1 MRAHIYCAKIKT
13 ALKPV
18 CNQTIAYR
26 TVNGVKVAL
35 LGFSPLN
42 GATKQQIKEGIPK
55 AKQKK
60 AKIIIVSCLTLFFF
74 KRGDIMI
81 AITATK
87 AREHIYQLIQD
98 VNTNCAPVTI
108 TNQKGKNAVLIGE
121 EDWKAIEE
129 TLHLMAIPGMAE
141 SIIEGGKTAIEDCL
155 EENEV
160 DW

>member
-1 MRAHIYCAKIKT
+1 M
-13 ALKPV
+13 
-18 CNQTIAYR
+18 
-26 TVNGVKVAL
+26 
-35 LGFSPLN
+35 GFSPLN

-55 AKQKK
+55 A
-60 AKIIIVSCLTLFFF
+60 
-74 KRGDIMI
+74 
-81 AITATK
+81 
-87 AREHIYQLIQD
+87 
-98 VNTNCAPVTI
+98 
-108 TNQKGKNAVLIGE
+108 NQKGKNAVLIGE